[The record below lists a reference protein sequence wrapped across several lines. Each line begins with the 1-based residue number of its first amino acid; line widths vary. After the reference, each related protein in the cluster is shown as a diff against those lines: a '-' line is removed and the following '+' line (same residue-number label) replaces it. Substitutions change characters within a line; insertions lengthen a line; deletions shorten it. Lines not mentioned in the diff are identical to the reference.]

1 MSGDSTGVCAYC
13 GAPSPTT
20 RDHIPP
26 KGIFPVPRPP
36 DLITV
41 PACEPCNL
49 GASVCDER
57 FLTYL
62 SLHVGIDT
70 PTTTKLWDR
79 VLPGIQRNRRLHRRL
94 REEVEPVWLTTPSG
108 VIHGRAYRGLWDS
121 EAHDNTIERM
131 IRGLYFHHYR
141 EVLGSRVEVKTY
153 WYRELNDGMV
163 EATAECEQRS
173 IGDGQFVYRFG
184 RALDASLHSLWLFQF
199 HMRHWAGG
207 RTAPPGFEDERIP

>member
-1 MSGDSTGVCAYC
+1 MSGDSTDVCTYC
-13 GAPSPTT
+13 GAPSSTT

-41 PACEPCNL
+41 PAYEPCNL
-49 GASVCDER
+49 GASVRDER

-108 VIHGRAYRGLWDS
+108 IVHGRGYRALWDS
-121 EAHDNTIERM
+121 DAHDSTIERM
-131 IRGLYFHHYR
+131 VRGLYFHHYGA
-141 EVLGSRVEVKTY
+141 VLDSRAGIKTH
-153 WYRELNDGMV
+153 WFRELNDDLV
-163 EATAECEQRS
+163 KATDECEQRS

-184 RALDASLHSLWLFQF
+184 RAPE
-199 HMRHWAGG
+199 
-207 RTAPPGFEDERIP
+207 APL